1 MWILLIIFYF
11 IWIPICFI
19 SGWASVCAYSHG
31 ICWNNI
37 TIGEFL
43 TILGFSIVP
52 LVNFAASLISCSELY
67 KRGICFTFLDKPL
80 FHERD

>member
-1 MWILLIIFYF
+1 MWIFLIIFYF

-19 SGWASVCAYSHG
+19 SGWAYVCAYFHE
-31 ICWNNI
+31 IHWKEI

-43 TILGFSIVP
+43 VILGFSIIP
-52 LVNFAASLISCSELY
+52 LINLIASLISCTELY

>member
-1 MWILLIIFYF
+1 MWIFLIIFYF

-19 SGWASVCAYSHG
+19 SGWASDCAYSHE
-31 ICWNNI
+31 IHWKNI

-43 TILGFSIVP
+43 TILCFSIIP
-52 LVNFAASLISCSELY
+52 LVNFAAMLISCDELY

>member
-1 MWILLIIFYF
+1 MWIVLIILYF

-19 SGWASVCAYSHG
+19 SGWASVCAYLHEVKWKS
-31 ICWNNI
+31 I

-43 TILGFSIVP
+43 LIAACSIIP
-52 LVNFAASLISCSELY
+52 LSNIIASFVSFDDLY
-67 KRGICFTFLDKPL
+67 KRGIYFRFLDEPL

>member
-1 MWILLIIFYF
+1 MIWLTIIYF

-19 SGWASVCAYSHG
+19 SGWASICAYSHE
-31 ICWNNI
+31 IRWKNI

-43 TILGFSIVP
+43 TILCISIVP
-52 LVNFAASLISCSELY
+52 LANFIGSLIFCSELY

>member
-1 MWILLIIFYF
+1 MVLLIIFYF

-19 SGWASVCAYSHG
+19 SGWASICAYSDK
-31 ICWNNI
+31 IYWKDI

-43 TILGFSIVP
+43 VILGVSIVP
-52 LVNFAASLISCSELY
+52 LANFIGSLIFCSELY
-67 KRGICFTFLDKPL
+67 EKDICFKFLDKPL

>member
-1 MWILLIIFYF
+1 MWIFLIIFYF

-19 SGWASVCAYSHG
+19 SGWAALCAYSHE
-31 ICWNNI
+31 IYWKDI

-43 TILGFSIVP
+43 TILGFSIIP
-52 LVNFAASLISCSELY
+52 IANFIGTLLFCSELY
-67 KRGICFTFLDKPL
+67 RRGICFTFLDKPL